1 MNNPGKADARYPIG
15 KFDRGKAATT
25 DDQRKRLIE
34 SIAELPECLHAAVA
48 GLNGKQLD
56 TPYREGGWMVRQV
69 VHHLADAHLI
79 AYTRFK
85 LALTED
91 APQVKPFNEG
101 AWAELA
107 DSRVTP
113 IDVSLALVDSLH
125 ARWVVL
131 LRSLKSEDWERK
143 VNHPEAGPMSLNLM
157 LSLYAWHGAHHVA
170 QINALRARNQ
180 W

>member
-1 MNNPGKADARYPIG
+1 MKDVLKADARYPIG
-15 KFDRGKAATT
+15 KFDRSKAPTSAEE
-25 DDQRKRLIE
+25 RKRLIE
-34 SIAELPECLHAAVA
+34 SIAELPERLQSAVA

-69 VHHLADAHLI
+69 VHHLADAHMN
-79 AYTRFK
+79 AYARFK

-91 APQVKPFNEG
+91 TPPVQPFDEA

-131 LRSLKSEDWERK
+131 LRSLKPADWERK
-143 VNHPEAGPMSLNLM
+143 LNHPDAGPMSLNLM

-170 QINALRARNQ
+170 QINALRARNE

>member
-1 MNNPGKADARYPIG
+1 MEDLRYADARYPIG
-15 KFDRGKAATT
+15 KFHRSKTANTAEERT
-25 DDQRKRLIE
+25 RLID
-34 SIAELPECLHAAVA
+34 SIAELPERLQSAVA

-69 VHHLADAHLI
+69 VHHLADAHMN
-79 AYTRFK
+79 AYARFK
-85 LALTED
+85 LALTEETP
-91 APQVKPFNEG
+91 AIKPFKEA

-113 IDVSLALVDSLH
+113 IDVSLALVESLH

-131 LRSLKSEDWERK
+131 LRSLGPGDWERK
-143 VNHPEAGPMSLNLM
+143 VNHPEAGPMSLDQM

-170 QINALRARNQ
+170 QIAGLRARSQ

>member
-1 MNNPGKADARYPIG
+1 V
-15 KFDRGKAATT
+15 T
-25 DDQRKRLIE
+25 
-34 SIAELPECLHAAVA
+34 

-69 VHHLADAHLI
+69 VHHLADSHMS
-79 AYTRFK
+79 AYMRCK
-85 LALTED
+85 LALTEET
-91 APQVKPFNEG
+91 PSIQPFDEA

-113 IDVSLALVDSLH
+113 IDVSLALVDNLH

-131 LRSLKSEDWERK
+131 LRSLKPSDWER
-143 VNHPEAGPMSLNLM
+143 NMIHPKAGPMSLDKL

-170 QINALRARNQ
+170 HITGLRTRNQ

>member
-1 MNNPGKADARYPIG
+1 MEDIRKADARYPIG
-15 KFDRGKAATT
+15 KFDRSKMPTSAE
-25 DDQRKRLIE
+25 QRKRLIE
-34 SIAELPECLHAAVA
+34 SIAELPERLQSAVA

-69 VHHLADAHLI
+69 VHHLADAHMT
-79 AYTRFK
+79 AYARFK
-85 LALTED
+85 LGLTED
-91 APQVKPFNEG
+91 TPPVKPIDEA
-101 AWAELA
+101 AWAELP

-113 IDVSLALVDSLH
+113 IDVSLTLVDSLH

-131 LRSLKSEDWERK
+131 LRSLKPEEWEKK
-143 VNHPEAGPMSLNLM
+143 VNHPEMGPMSLNFM
-157 LSLYAWHGAHHVA
+157 LALYAWHGEHHVS

>member
-1 MNNPGKADARYPIG
+1 MEDLRYPIG
-15 KFDRGKAATT
+15 QFDRSKGPNTPEE
-25 DDQRKRLIE
+25 RKKLIDT
-34 SIAELPECLHAAVA
+34 IAEAPEHLKQAVT

-56 TPYREGGWMVRQV
+56 TPYREGGWTVRQV
-69 VHHLADAHLI
+69 IHHLADSHI
-79 AYTRFK
+79 NSYVRYK

-91 APQVKPFNEG
+91 NPTIKPYKEA

-113 IDVSLALVDSLH
+113 IDVSLALVDNLH

-131 LRSLKSEDWERK
+131 LRSLKAEDWARN
-143 VNHPEAGPMSLNLM
+143 VTHPEAGLMSLDKM
-157 LSLYAWHGAHHVA
+157 LGLYAWHGQHHVA
-170 QINALRARNQ
+170 HITGLRKRNN